1 LSEKIH
7 QRFYLGYHSVKLP
20 HKFKI
25 ACGGCPNNC
34 VKPTLND
41 LGIIGQLVPT
51 VDSDACNGCKKCQI
65 VNTCPMQAA
74 KLEDGELTI
83 DPALC
88 SNCGLCVNRCPFDV
102 VEGGVS
108 GYKIYIGGRWGK
120 KMAVAQPLN
129 RLFTDEEELLR
140 TVEKAILFF
149 REQGK
154 TGERFADTISRLGFE
169 YVEKE
174 LLSDEILERKQE
186 ILEAQIHLTGGAT
199 C

>member
-1 LSEKIH
+1 
-7 QRFYLGYHSVKLP
+7 
-20 HKFKI
+20 
-25 ACGGCPNNC
+25 
-34 VKPTLND
+34 
-41 LGIIGQLVPT
+41 
-51 VDSDACNGCKKCQI
+51 
-65 VNTCPMQAA
+65 M
-74 KLEDGELTI
+74 
-83 DPALC
+83 
-88 SNCGLCVNRCPFDV
+88 
-102 VEGGVS
+102 S